1 MGLKMNEQ
9 KVKELI
15 LAAGAEY
22 HFSGDIVVNHVETFA
37 KKLIELTVNDCIQLA
52 NDEASRFYNMDE
64 DMLGYIM
71 ENYREK
77 LKEHFGVKSD

>member
-1 MGLKMNEQ
+1 MNEQ

-37 KKLIELTVNDCIQLA
+37 KKLIELTMRECAEIFGQ
-52 NDEASRFYNMDE
+52 EETSRYEVDGNWIAKTIKQ
-64 DMLGYIM
+64 Y
-71 ENYREK
+71 
-77 LKEHFGVKSD
+77 FGIGVEE

>member
-1 MGLKMNEQ
+1 MNEQ

-37 KKLIELTVNDCIQLA
+37 KKLIELTVRDCADIVYGYRNEPGL
-52 NDEASRFYNMDE
+52 NIMDK
-64 DMLGYIM
+64 MF
-71 ENYREK
+71 K
-77 LKEHFGVKSD
+77 HFEIEEFEE